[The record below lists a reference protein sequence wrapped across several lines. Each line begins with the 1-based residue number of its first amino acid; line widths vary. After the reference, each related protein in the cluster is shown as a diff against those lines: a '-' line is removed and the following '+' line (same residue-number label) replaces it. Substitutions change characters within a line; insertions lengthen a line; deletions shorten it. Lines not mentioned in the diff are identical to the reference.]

1 MNRIEGSSDSKSG
14 TSQPMT
20 RLVGA
25 MKLLPSLIRQVGG
38 DPESIFRDAGLDP
51 TVLAAPGNRI
61 SYDSLLRTMQLTAER
76 TGCPHFGLI
85 VGQSWQL
92 ADLGLLGEIM
102 RNSPRVESA
111 LQQLVLHQHINSDGT
126 LAFMVQRGATV
137 DLGYAAYA
145 DFPASMLHMYDAVM
159 AAATNFMRELCGPN
173 WNPASVLLQ
182 HSSPDD
188 VAPYHRFFKAPVYF
202 DSDICALRF
211 HSSWLEQPLRGADE
225 TALLAAEARAIAA
238 GRPAFSDSARRS
250 LRTLL
255 IYGRTSGAD
264 LALSLAVH
272 RRTLDRMLAVE
283 GTTFQQVL
291 DEVRLSVA
299 RELLLQSRLAILE
312 IAPALGF
319 KDQVAFFRAFRR
331 WTGTTPGAW
340 RDSMRTTE
348 PPATSPEATPAD

>member
-1 MNRIEGSSDSKSG
+1 
-14 TSQPMT
+14 MT

-25 MKLLPSLIRQVGG
+25 FTLLPSLIRQVGG
-38 DPESIFRDAGLDP
+38 DPECIFRDVGLDA

-61 SYDSLLRTMQLTAER
+61 SYDSLLRTLQLTAER
-76 TGCPHFGLI
+76 TGCPHFGLFA
-85 VGQSWQL
+85 GQSWHL

-126 LAFMVQRGATV
+126 LAFMVQRGVTV
-137 DLGYAAYA
+137 DLGYAAFA
-145 DFPASMLHMYDAVM
+145 DFPPSMLHMYDAVM

-173 WNPASVLLQ
+173 WNPSIVMLQ
-182 HSSPDD
+182 HSRPAD
-188 VAPYHRFFKAPVYF
+188 VGPYHRFFKAPVHF
-202 DSDICALRF
+202 DSDFCALRF
-211 HSSWLEQPLRGADE
+211 HSSSLEQPLTGASVA
-225 TALLAAEARAIAA
+225 ALVAAETSALAA

-272 RRTLDRMLAVE
+272 RRTLDRMLAAE
-283 GTTFQQVL
+283 GVTFQQVL
-291 DEVRLSVA
+291 DEVRFSVA
-299 RELLLQSRLAILE
+299 KELLQQSRLAIAD

-319 KDQVAFFRAFRR
+319 QDQVAFFRAFRR

-340 RDSMRTTE
+340 RDSMRTTA
-348 PPATSPEATPAD
+348 PPAVSPDAAPAD

>member
-1 MNRIEGSSDSKSG
+1 
-14 TSQPMT
+14 MT

-25 MKLLPSLIRQVGG
+25 LTHLPSLIRQVGG
-38 DPESIFRDAGLDP
+38 DPETILREAGLDP

-61 SYDSLLRTMQLTAER
+61 SYDALLRTLELAAER
-76 TGCPHFGLI
+76 ADCPHFGLI
-85 VGQSWQL
+85 AGQSWQL
-92 ADLGLLGEIM
+92 ADLGLLGELM
-102 RNSPRVESA
+102 LNSPRVESA

-126 LAFMVQRGATV
+126 LAFMVQRGVTV

-145 DFPASMLHMYDAVM
+145 VFPASMLHMYDAVM

-182 HSSPDD
+182 HSSPAD
-188 VAPYHRFFKAPVYF
+188 VGPYHRFFKAPVYF

-211 HSSWLEQPLRGADE
+211 HSSWLEQPLKGANE
-225 TALLAAEARAIAA
+225 VALLAAESRAIAA
-238 GRPAFSDSARRS
+238 GRPAFSNSARRS

-291 DEVRLSVA
+291 DEVRFSVA
-299 RELLLQSRLAILE
+299 KELLLQSRLAVAD

-319 KDQVAFFRAFRR
+319 QDQVAFFRAFRR
-331 WTGTTPGAW
+331 WAGTTPGAW
-340 RDSMRTTE
+340 RDSIRATDLPADSPGD
-348 PPATSPEATPAD
+348 PPAN

>member
-1 MNRIEGSSDSKSG
+1 
-14 TSQPMT
+14 MT

-25 MKLLPSLIRQVGG
+25 LTLLPSLIRQVGG
-38 DPESIFRDAGLDP
+38 DPESIFRDAGLNP

-61 SYDSLLRTMQLTAER
+61 SYDSLLLTLQLAAER
-76 TGCPHFGLI
+76 TDCRHFGLFA
-85 VGQSWQL
+85 GQSWRL

-126 LAFMVQRGATV
+126 LAYMVQRGVTV

-145 DFPASMLHMYDAVM
+145 AFPASMLHMYDAVM

-182 HSSPDD
+182 HSSPAD
-188 VAPYHRFFKAPVYF
+188 VDPYHRFFRAPVYF
-202 DSDICALRF
+202 DSDTCALRF
-211 HSSWLEQPLRGADE
+211 HSSSLEQPLKGANDA
-225 TALLAAEARAIAA
+225 ALAAAEARAVMA

-255 IYGRTSGAD
+255 IYGRASGAD

-272 RRTLDRMLAVE
+272 RRTLDRMLAAE

-291 DEVRLSVA
+291 DEVRFSA
-299 RELLLQSRLAILE
+299 SKELLLQSRLAISD

-319 KDQVAFFRAFRR
+319 QDQVAFFRAFRR

-340 RDSMRTTE
+340 RDSMRTTP
-348 PPATSPEATPAD
+348 PPANSTENTPAG

>member
-1 MNRIEGSSDSKSG
+1 
-14 TSQPMT
+14 
-20 RLVGA
+20 
-25 MKLLPSLIRQVGG
+25 
-38 DPESIFRDAGLDP
+38 
-51 TVLAAPGNRI
+51 
-61 SYDSLLRTMQLTAER
+61 
-76 TGCPHFGLI
+76 
-85 VGQSWQL
+85 
-92 ADLGLLGEIM
+92 
-102 RNSPRVESA
+102 
-111 LQQLVLHQHINSDGT
+111 VLHQHINSDGT

-145 DFPASMLHMYDAVM
+145 AFPASMLHMYDAVM

-182 HSSPDD
+182 HSSPAD

-211 HSSWLEQPLRGADE
+211 HSSWLERTVKGANE
-225 TALLAAEARAIAA
+225 AALLAAEARAIAA

-255 IYGRTSGAD
+255 IYGRASGAD
-264 LALSLAVH
+264 LAVSLAVH

-283 GTTFQQVL
+283 DTTFQQVL

-299 RELLLQSRLAILE
+299 KELLLQSHLAILE

-319 KDQVAFFRAFRR
+319 QDQVAFFRAFRR

-340 RDSMRTTE
+340 RDSMRTAA
-348 PPATSPEATPAD
+348 PPATCPDATPAD